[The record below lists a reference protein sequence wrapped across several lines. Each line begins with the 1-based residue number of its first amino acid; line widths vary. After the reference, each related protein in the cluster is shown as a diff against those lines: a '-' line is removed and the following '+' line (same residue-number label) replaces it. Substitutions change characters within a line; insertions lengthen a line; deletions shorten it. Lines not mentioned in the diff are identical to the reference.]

1 MSYTSSLV
9 YVIVPEALNAAT
21 QWNSTVNVSY
31 SQRFWLF
38 PKKGSPQKS
47 KMSRLQNLYSVMKY
61 LMMILSGIILIS
73 GFVVLGVGIWIN
85 IGTNNFVK
93 SVGDFSSQLG
103 IISTV
108 CTVAGAG
115 LSLLGFIGCYGAW
128 AEKRTLILVVEDF
141 IRKASKETLLE
152 SYKGP
157 TAQDGI
163 SVGWN
168 AIMTTFKCCGVENST
183 LDFVG
188 STFTN
193 VTGLLYPKTCCVDME
208 DPSCDGL
215 DTTPSL
221 LHPDSCDV
229 KMIFTKSQSLILGS
243 TAAVICVLELGSMM
257 ISAALYVR
265 LGHSAY

>member
-1 MSYTSSLV
+1 
-9 YVIVPEALNAAT
+9 
-21 QWNSTVNVSY
+21 
-31 SQRFWLF
+31 
-38 PKKGSPQKS
+38 
-47 KMSRLQNLYSVMKY
+47 MSRLQNLYSVMKY

-128 AEKRTLILVVEDF
+128 AEKRTLILVYFVTVSLLFLAEIAMALMVIIYRNRVEDF

-215 DTTPSL
+215 NTTPSL

-229 KMIFTKSQSLILGS
+229 KMMFTKSQSLILGS